1 MKSSTLEKKSYK
13 LEKLYPIEIQTQV
26 DKIENSLQEYFRN
39 GNFKP
44 GDSIPKE
51 MDLAEA
57 LGVSRTSVREALSRF
72 KTLGIIESRKNRGMI
87 ITHPDILYNMER
99 VMDLRLLDRGT
110 MKDIFELRLVL
121 EIGIAD
127 LLFLRKTDTDLKILE
142 EIVEKDEKATTY
154 LEHTKYDIEFHSML
168 YKISGNET
176 IQRFQKILLPLF
188 EGTKG
193 LYSILPEEMTEE
205 NNYVFHRGLLNT
217 LKEGTAAEFRNKMR
231 NHLMQYFN
239 KL

>member
-1 MKSSTLEKKSYK
+1 MEALVKRKKSFK
-13 LEKLYPIEIQTQV
+13 LDKLNPIENQTQV
-26 DKIENSLQEYFRN
+26 DKIERSLQEFFRN
-39 GNFKP
+39 GSFEP

-51 MDLAEA
+51 IELAQA

-72 KTLGIIESRKNRGMI
+72 KTLGIIESRKNRGMV

-99 VMDLRLLDRGT
+99 VMDLKLLDSGT

-121 EIGIAD
+121 EVGIAD
-127 LLFLRKTDTDLKILE
+127 LLFLRKTEEDLKILE
-142 EIVEKDEKATTY
+142 EIVDKDEKSK
-154 LEHTKYDIEFHSML
+154 TKMENRQHDIEFHSML

-176 IQRFQKILLPLF
+176 IQRFQKILLPIF
-188 EGTKG
+188 EYVNNG
-193 LYSILPEEMTEE
+193 LYDINPAKTSG
-205 NNYVFHRGLLNT
+205 YVYHRGLLNT
-217 LKEGTAAEFRNKMR
+217 LKDGTPDEFRIKMR